1 VSVEVTPSGTRGA
14 FFPRPLLKLLNE
26 VIFRIFRNRRFTGA
40 RILMLT
46 TIGARSGQPRRNT
59 LGCFTDGDNAWII
72 VGSAG
77 GSARHPGWVF
87 NLAKHPD
94 QVRIEIG
101 NRKLKVRPETISGEE
116 RNRVWQQIIA
126 EAPVYADYPSK
137 TDREIPVIRLT
148 PA

>member
-1 VSVEVTPSGTRGA
+1 
-14 FFPRPLLKLLNE
+14 
-26 VIFRIFRNRRFTGA
+26 VIFRIFRNRRFTGT
-40 RILMLT
+40 RTLMLT

-59 LGCFTDGDNAWII
+59 LGYFAGGDNTWII

-77 GSARHPGWVF
+77 GSARHPGWIF

-94 QVRIEIG
+94 QVWIEIG
-101 NRKLKVRPETISGEE
+101 DRKLKVRPETLKGVEHD
-116 RNRVWQQIIA
+116 RAWQQIIA